1 MIGFALKSAFWL
13 TVVLLLLPEFGG
25 GERGSDGAGE
35 ADGAAAAA
43 AARAAA
49 TATPGTADALAFV
62 TGAVADVATFCQR
75 QPAACEGGARFAS
88 AMGSR
93 VKEGAMTLA
102 DLLEREMIADD
113 ADRPAAATAATADES
128 AVLPDADGTL
138 RATDIEPQWGG
149 PGEGAAPAALPRIE

>member
-35 ADGAAAAA
+35 VDGAAAASA
-43 AARAAA
+43 SAP
-49 TATPGTADALAFV
+49 ATPGTADALAFV
-62 TGAVADVATFCQR
+62 SGAVADVATFCQR

-102 DLLEREMIADD
+102 DLLEREMIAGD
-113 ADRPAAATAATADES
+113 ADRPAPGATDEG
-128 AVLPDADGTL
+128 AVLPDANGTL
-138 RATDIEPQWGG
+138 RASDIEPQWRG
-149 PGEGAAPAALPRIE
+149 PSEDAAPAALPRIE

>member
-25 GERGSDGAGE
+25 GERGSDGTGK
-35 ADGAAAAA
+35 ADGAAAASA
-43 AARAAA
+43 TA
-49 TATPGTADALAFV
+49 TATPGTTDALAFV

-113 ADRPAAATAATADES
+113 ADRPAAATADTAATAAEG
-128 AVLPDADGTL
+128 AVLPDAAGTL
-138 RATDIEPQWGG
+138 RATDIEPQWRG